1 MEKQQYC
8 LKWNNHKNNISGVF
22 DRLRND
28 ERFVD
33 VTLASSDQK
42 TIKCHRILLSA
53 GSGWVFFAYTYVL
66 KCVPGESGLS

>member
-1 MEKQQYC
+1 MDNDTRHQYC

-22 DRLRND
+22 DRLRTD

-42 TIKCHRILLSA
+42 SDTFDL
-53 GSGWVFFAYTYVL
+53 
-66 KCVPGESGLS
+66 